1 MLRATGFGSPIRRR
15 SSRWS
20 RPRQPKTSFRTSP
33 IRLAA
38 NLAVVGL
45 VLANMIVAYRLLGEE
60 DSSVAVVLGKAQQ
73 HGEGSAFERLREA
86 LDNLSRDEIGAPI
99 LINGG
104 TSEAPPSYMAQLSTP
119 LTVSKSVVAGSDSSS
134 NSSGSGSS
142 GSGSDSEGDDSE
154 GDDSE
159 GDDSEGDDNEGDD
172 SEGDDSEGS
181 DESSDE
187 GDEDEGDDSEGS
199 DEGSDEG
206 DEDEG
211 DDSEGDE
218 DEGDDSE
225 GSDEGSDEG
234 DEDEGSDESSNEGD
248 ENEGDDG
255 ATISPSERAVG

>member
-73 HGEGSAFERLREA
+73 HGEGSAFGKRLREA

-104 TSEAPPSYMAQLSTP
+104 TSEAPPSYMAQELSTP
-119 LTVSKSVVAGSDSSS
+119 LTESKSVVAGSDSSS
-134 NSSGSGSS
+134 NSSGSGNS
-142 GSGSDSEGDDSE
+142 GSGSDD
-154 GDDSE
+154 
-159 GDDSEGDDNEGDD
+159 EGDDNEGDED
-172 SEGDDSEGS
+172 EGDEDEGDDNEGS

-187 GDEDEGDDSEGS
+187 GEEGRG
-199 DEGSDEG
+199 G
-206 DEDEG
+206 
-211 DDSEGDE
+211 
-218 DEGDDSE
+218 
-225 GSDEGSDEG
+225 
-234 DEDEGSDESSNEGD
+234 
-248 ENEGDDG
+248 DG
-255 ATISPSERAVG
+255 ATISPSARAAG

>member
-1 MLRATGFGSPIRRR
+1 VCYAVGWSSSDLLGSIRGVVLMLRATGFGSPIRRR

-142 GSGSDSEGDDSE
+142 GSGSDDEADDSE

-159 GDDSEGDDNEGDD
+159 GDDEN
-172 SEGDDSEGS
+172 
-181 DESSDE
+181 SDE
-187 GDEDEGDDSEGS
+187 GDEDEGDDNEGS
-199 DEGSDEG
+199 DES
-206 DEDEG
+206 
-211 DDSEGDE
+211 SN
-218 DEGDDSE
+218 
-225 GSDEGSDEG
+225 EG

-248 ENEGDDG
+248 EDEGDDESSNEGDEDEGDDG

>member
-1 MLRATGFGSPIRRR
+1 
-15 SSRWS
+15 
-20 RPRQPKTSFRTSP
+20 
-33 IRLAA
+33 
-38 NLAVVGL
+38 LAVVGL

-73 HGEGSAFERLREA
+73 HGEGSPFERLREA

-104 TSEAPPSYMAQLSTP
+104 TNEAPPSYMAQLSTP

-142 GSGSDSEGDDSE
+142 GSGSDDEGDEDEGSHESSDEGDDSE

-159 GDDSEGDDNEGDD
+159 GDDSEGDDNEG
-172 SEGDDSEGS
+172 S

-187 GDEDEGDDSEGS
+187 GDED
-199 DEGSDEG
+199 
-206 DEDEG
+206 
-211 DDSEGDE
+211 
-218 DEGDDSE
+218 
-225 GSDEGSDEG
+225 
-234 DEDEGSDESSNEGD
+234 
-248 ENEGDDG
+248 EGDDG